1 MKDILLWAAIGGGEV
16 LLLLLVLLTIYWW
29 RHSAAARRDR
39 AAVAQLV
46 KAVRDGRQARE
57 ATIQGFL
64 AEHMGL
70 QGTALD
76 QARVGILREELSLLQ
91 RFAAIYGRRDVGAAA
106 QFHLALEAAVAP
118 YLALKGNGA
127 AAPADGGAGDAEEL
141 EALRRENQRLS
152 EELSVTMETMSRM
165 LNEYS
170 SMFAGGGPADA
181 AAAPEAEAPAE
192 AGGPATAGPEG
203 EPSEPEVADETAP
216 EAVAAAASEPASEA
230 DETAPEAAPARA
242 PVELDEAMLDIGAGE
257 SEPVAVPEE
266 PEGATD
272 ADVADAAPAEPPAE
286 ASSIEEPV
294 APEAIDELLADDPLA
309 DDLGDLFDEEELAAL
324 DEEAGKEKVDEE
336 SAIAI

>member
-1 MKDILLWAAIGGGEV
+1 MKDILFWAAIGGGEV

-46 KAVRDGRQARE
+46 KAVREGRQARE

-76 QARVGILREELSLLQ
+76 QARVAILREELGLLQ
-91 RFAAIYGRRDVGAAA
+91 RFAAIYGRRDAGAAA

-127 AAPADGGAGDAEEL
+127 AAPVDAGTGDAEEL

-170 SMFAGGGPADA
+170 SMFAGGVPADA
-181 AAAPEAEAPAE
+181 AVSPEAEAPAA
-192 AGGPATAGPEG
+192 AGEPATSEQPEG
-203 EPSEPEVADETAP
+203 ESVEAEAAGET
-216 EAVAAAASEPASEA
+216 EAETVAAAASEPASEA
-230 DETAPEAAPARA
+230 DGIEPEGAPARA

-257 SEPVAVPEE
+257 EEPVAVSGESE
-266 PEGATD
+266 VATD
-272 ADVADAAPAEPPAE
+272 AEVADAAPVE
-286 ASSIEEPV
+286 APLEEPV

-324 DEEAGKEKVDEE
+324 DEASDQEKVDEE

>member
-1 MKDILLWAAIGGGEV
+1 MKDILFWAAIGGGEV

-46 KAVRDGRQARE
+46 KAVREGRQARE

-70 QGTALD
+70 QGATLD
-76 QARVGILREELSLLQ
+76 QARVAILREELSLLQ
-91 RFAAIYGRRDVGAAA
+91 RFAAIYGRRDAGAAA

-127 AAPADGGAGDAEEL
+127 AAPADAGAGDTEEL

-170 SMFAGGGPADA
+170 SMFAGGVPADA
-181 AAAPEAEAPAE
+181 AAPPQAEAPAAADE
-192 AGGPATAGPEG
+192 SATAEPEG
-203 EPSEPEVADETAP
+203 ESVEAEAAGET
-216 EAVAAAASEPASEA
+216 EAETVAAAASEPASEA
-230 DETAPEAAPARA
+230 DGIEPEGAPARA

-257 SEPVAVPEE
+257 DEPVAVSGE
-266 PEGATD
+266 PEVATD
-272 ADVADAAPAEPPAE
+272 AEVADAAPVE
-286 ASSIEEPV
+286 APLEEPV

-324 DEEAGKEKVDEE
+324 DEASDQEKVDEE

>member
-1 MKDILLWAAIGGGEV
+1 MKDILFWAAIGGGEV

-91 RFAAIYGRRDVGAAA
+91 RFAAIYGRRDAGAAA

-170 SMFAGGGPADA
+170 SMFAGGVPADA
-181 AAAPEAEAPAE
+181 AAAPEAEVPGE
-192 AGGPATAGPEG
+192 AGGLESAGPEG
-203 EPSEPEVADETAP
+203 EPPEGDPAEVGTEDAESD
-216 EAVAAAASEPASEA
+216 VAAIPEPVSEA
-230 DETAPEAAPARA
+230 GETEPEAAPARA

-257 SEPVAVPEE
+257 NEPVAVPEE
-266 PEGATD
+266 PEGAPE
-272 ADVADAAPAEPPAE
+272 AEVAGAAPPEP
-286 ASSIEEPV
+286 SVEEPM